1 MNTMQFI
8 NAILAWLQADPSH
21 VIVLASAL
29 AALTPTPAP
38 NTTAGRIYKLLD
50 LFALNF
56 MHAKSTGVSLPNVA
70 QQVAAMLE
78 KQKATSAETATAKE
92 PQ

>member
-1 MNTMQFI
+1 MNTMQFL

-21 VIVLASAL
+21 VVVLASAL
-29 AALTPTPAP
+29 AALTPTPSP

-56 MHAKSTGVSLPNVA
+56 MHAKSTGVALPDVA
-70 QQVAAMLE
+70 QQVAAMIE
-78 KQKATSAETATAKE
+78 KQKAVPAETATVKE
-92 PQ
+92 SQ

>member
-1 MNTMQFI
+1 MTTAEFI
-8 NAILAWLQADPSH
+8 QNIWVWACADPSH
-21 VIVLASAL
+21 VVVLASAL

-56 MHAKSTGVSLPNVA
+56 MHAKSTGVALPDVA
-70 QQVAAMLE
+70 QQVAAILAQ
-78 KQKATSAETATAKE
+78 QKAAPAETATVKE
-92 PQ
+92 SQ